1 MTTTPLNVD
10 LLEEDDED
18 ENIGAETN
26 AVQPQVIEK
35 KDDEQTRVDE
45 ISNKYDKKREQL
57 TDAGLHPEAGVDL
70 KQPWNEKEDTFAEGK
85 WGKRPWY
92 EQLGWWLG
100 TGGDFDQ
107 RQMGHLLNTFEKV
120 EKEKLNVVEGLTN
133 YYTEGITRGFK
144 HESTRIDSPG
154 KFAARVPYAALRT
167 VAPKGLVNLAY
178 LGTGDA
184 FLGAVQNVADWD
196 WGELAKVPGFDALAL
211 LPEKYRKGSYI
222 DKGFGWTDTAQ
233 RAMYTAHGFKD
244 PAEWTQ
250 EEINGMEARSSL
262 MVNVGLGLL
271 TLGSGNLI
279 AGSSDIATKA
289 PYLAKAARWLNP
301 SNAKNM
307 LDAFGRLSVVNLL
320 DEIPST
326 WLDRNE
332 GGSAASF
339 LSVLGINW
347 DPATT
352 PGLTKWES
360 AERAFGPNLIAALSF
375 ASALNFLPLKQGIK
389 DAKTGIEKIDIKGE
403 LAKGRDVF
411 ERAQIVQDK
420 AKDWI
425 EGNFQNT
432 YRAIR
437 SKDIFNRRT
446 EIRNNQVKSG
456 LIEETTD
463 GGYTQGTLSFEE
475 TKPTAEGAEQS
486 LKDKYIKPE
495 NAVESDALEAA
506 NSTASTADLIEIE
519 TRTEAGESVV
529 TVSDEVLNRP
539 VAEKE
544 FPSTEK
550 FNLVEESEE
559 GLEFE
564 LEMVDDLDKE
574 QLGKLLED
582 RKILARI
589 KKLTG
594 KDKGDPW
601 VTIDRIDIAKALKD
615 LQANDGL
622 VIQRTPD
629 VYEEAMSNV
638 RRINEN
644 LKAEKVEGE
653 APIERVD
660 TRGFEKDDMLAYQ
673 RLVNSIDKAIGSEW
687 KGGLDTA
694 GDVLNVLNVARVTLE
709 EGVQRALR
717 DFARVTT
724 SLSGRRL
731 NVDEQLPGA
740 KFVLNQARRDRRE
753 LLNGITKRA
762 LERGEARPPSTTLP
776 NTPEPGNFNSEKV
789 VDDLLNGRV
798 TDDVIEA
805 LDNEVRL
812 IEENGKLDAAREADQ
827 KIAERRV
834 SDYESKTY
842 EQKKAEGEI
851 LPKKTRTKE
860 EIIDQQNRMDASP
873 AAKRGR
879 KKIEP
884 GTPHPDD
891 PRKIRGYDGR
901 WVTKQHFNQV
911 TKAREAANKIR
922 KEYDPKSGGGIQQ
935 SNIGPDVDFTG
946 GNYSQGETWMELMK
960 IQAGEKIS
968 KNQHLMKYGAEIEDS
983 LFGRIQQS
991 QVLADEAKEALKDAY
1006 KISGLLPEN
1015 IKYLDE
1021 IDSVKLFGLDASIS
1035 GIAEWRPHHATFM
1048 ARHPNDPLTKVAQGE
1063 TAGLF
1068 SPDQWQMVHK
1078 SSIYL
1083 ALHPDLGYRL
1093 GGLRTLDGA
1102 SPRWLGI
1109 DAAHESF
1116 HAIQQWL
1123 DFLGATKYQEALYSE
1138 KGLAE
1143 MVQIIKKGGGNYKE
1157 GMSAMEIQAE
1167 AFGVWFANRK
1177 IKLKAGPI
1185 KSSFER
1191 IKLFL
1196 SSLRRKIN
1204 ILRKKD
1210 PSFVDVFELAA
1221 NGTIARKGLIKMLTP
1236 KQLQG
1241 LVPRIDAAINAEMP
1255 ELTMRIFNFLEAKKL
1270 AYDDLLG
1277 SNNSKFYKGGC
1288 T

>member
-10 LLEEDDED
+10 LLEEDDDEE

-35 KDDEQTRVDE
+35 KDDEQTRLDE
-45 ISNKYDKKREQL
+45 ISNKYNQKREAL
-57 TDAGLHPEAGVDL
+57 TGAGLHPEASVDL
-70 KQPWNEKEDTFAEGK
+70 TQPWNEEEDTFAEGK

-92 EQLGWWLG
+92 DQLAWWILAP
-100 TGGDFDQ
+100 DFDQ
-107 RQMGHLLNTFEKV
+107 RQTAHLLDNFEKV

-144 HESTRIDSPG
+144 HELTRIDSPG

-167 VAPKGLVNLAY
+167 IGIPKAQANLSY

-184 FLGAVQNVADWD
+184 ITGAIQNIGD
-196 WGELAKVPGFDALAL
+196 WGE
-211 LPEKYRKGSYI
+211 GSYT
-222 DKGFGWTDTAQ
+222 DKWWSSWTDEAQ
-233 RAMYTAHGFKD
+233 RNLYKTHGFKD
-244 PAEWTQ
+244 PAEWT
-250 EEINGMEARSSL
+250 EEEVQGMEARSSL
-262 MVNVGLGLL
+262 MLNVWLGLGTMGVGNALAANQTLATAAPWL
-271 TLGSGNLI
+271 TR
-279 AGSSDIATKA
+279 
-289 PYLAKAARWLNP
+289 AAANLNP
-301 SNAKNM
+301 ATAKNIGQA
-307 LDAFGRLSVVNLL
+307 LGRLSLVNAL
-320 DEIPST
+320 DEVPST

-332 GGSAASF
+332 GGSGASF
-339 LSVLGINW
+339 FAWAGIK

-352 PGLTKWES
+352 PGLTKWE
-360 AERAFGPNLIAALSF
+360 AATRAFLPNLALSTFF
-375 ASALNFLPLKQGIK
+375 AGLLNYLPLRQGIK
-389 DAKTGIEKIDIKGE
+389 DAKTGFEKWEPDIEGPLAAGKNLYERLDITTN
-403 LAKGRDVF
+403 
-411 ERAQIVQDK
+411 K
-420 AKDWI
+420 AYDWI

-495 NAVESDALEAA
+495 NAVESDALEEA
-506 NSTASTADLIEIE
+506 NSTASTAELIEIE
-519 TRTEAGESVV
+519 TRTEAGESVI
-529 TVSDEVLNRP
+529 TVADEVLNRP
-539 VAEKE
+539 IPEKE

-653 APIERVD
+653 TPIERVD
-660 TRGFEKDDMLAYQ
+660 TRGFEKDDMLAYN
-673 RLVNSIDKAIGSEW
+673 RLVNAIDKAIGSEW
-687 KGGLDTA
+687 KGGLDSA
-694 GDVLNVLNVARVTLE
+694 GDVLNVLNVARVTVE

-731 NVDEQLPGA
+731 NVDEQVPGA
-740 KFVLNQARRDRRE
+740 KWLLNTARKDRRE

-776 NTPEPGNFNSEKV
+776 KTPDPGNFNSEKV

-851 LPKKTRTKE
+851 LPKRTRTQE
-860 EIIDQQNRMDASP
+860 QIIDQQRRMDASP

-879 KKIEP
+879 KRIEP
-884 GTPHPDD
+884 GTPHSDD

-901 WVTKQHFNQV
+901 WVTRQYFNQQ
-911 TKAREAANKIR
+911 TAARKAAEG
-922 KEYDPKSGGGIQQ
+922 GGGIQQ

-946 GNYSQGETWMELMK
+946 GNYSQGETWMQLMK

-968 KNQHLMKYGAEIEDS
+968 KNQHLMNYGAEIENS
-983 LFGRIQQS
+983 LLGRIQQS
-991 QVLADEAKEALKDAY
+991 QALADEAKEALKDAY

-1021 IDSVKLFGLDASIS
+1021 IDSVKLFGLDATIASV
-1035 GIAEWRPHHATFM
+1035 AEWRPHHATFM

-1068 SPDQWQMVHK
+1068 DANQWQMVHK
-1078 SSIYL
+1078 SSILL
-1083 ALHPDLGYRL
+1083 ALHPDLGHRL
-1093 GGLRTLDGA
+1093 GGLRSLDGA
-1102 SPRWLGI
+1102 SPRWFGV

-1236 KQLQG
+1236 KQLEG

>member
-10 LLEEDDED
+10 LLEEDDDEE

-35 KDDEQTRVDE
+35 KDDEQTRLDE
-45 ISNKYDKKREQL
+45 ISNKYNQKREAL
-57 TDAGLHPEAGVDL
+57 TGAGLHPEASVDL
-70 KQPWNEKEDTFAEGK
+70 TQPWNEKEDTFAEGK

-92 EQLGWWLG
+92 DQLAWWILAP
-100 TGGDFDQ
+100 DFDQ
-107 RQMGHLLNTFEKV
+107 RQTAHLLDTFEKV

-144 HESTRIDSPG
+144 HELTRIDSPG

-167 VAPKGLVNLAY
+167 IGIPKAQANLSY

-184 FLGAVQNVADWD
+184 ITGAIQNIGD
-196 WGELAKVPGFDALAL
+196 WGE
-211 LPEKYRKGSYI
+211 GSYT
-222 DKGFGWTDTAQ
+222 DKWWSSWTDEAQ
-233 RAMYTAHGFKD
+233 RNLYKTHGFKD
-244 PAEWTQ
+244 PAEWT
-250 EEINGMEARSSL
+250 EEEVQGMEARSSL
-262 MVNVGLGLL
+262 MLNVWLGLGTMGVGNALAANQTLATAAPWL
-271 TLGSGNLI
+271 TR
-279 AGSSDIATKA
+279 
-289 PYLAKAARWLNP
+289 AAANLNP
-301 SNAKNM
+301 ATAKNIGQA
-307 LDAFGRLSVVNLL
+307 LGRLSLVNAL
-320 DEIPST
+320 DEVPST

-332 GGSAASF
+332 GGSGASF
-339 LSVLGINW
+339 FAWAGIK

-352 PGLTKWES
+352 PGLTKWE
-360 AERAFGPNLIAALSF
+360 AATRAFLPNLALSTFF
-375 ASALNFLPLKQGIK
+375 AGLLNYLPLRQGIK
-389 DAKTGIEKIDIKGE
+389 DAKTGFEKWEPDIEGPLAAGKNLYERLDITTN
-403 LAKGRDVF
+403 
-411 ERAQIVQDK
+411 K
-420 AKDWI
+420 AYDWI

-475 TKPTAEGAEQS
+475 TKPTAEGAAQA

-495 NAVESDALEAA
+495 NAVESDALEEA
-506 NSTASTADLIEIE
+506 NSTASTAELIEIE
-519 TRTEAGESVV
+519 TRTEAGESVI
-529 TVSDEVLNRP
+529 TVADEVLNRP
-539 VAEKE
+539 IPEKE

-653 APIERVD
+653 TPIERVD
-660 TRGFEKDDMLAYQ
+660 TRGFEKDDMLAYN
-673 RLVNSIDKAIGSEW
+673 RLVNAIDKAIGSEW
-687 KGGLDTA
+687 KGGLDSA
-694 GDVLNVLNVARVTLE
+694 GDVLNVLNVARVTVE

-731 NVDEQLPGA
+731 NVDEQVPGA
-740 KFVLNQARRDRRE
+740 KWLLNTARKDRRE

-776 NTPEPGNFNSEKV
+776 KTPDPGNFNSEKV

-851 LPKKTRTKE
+851 LPKRTRTQE
-860 EIIDQQNRMDASP
+860 QIIDQQRRMDASP

-879 KKIEP
+879 KRIEP
-884 GTPHPDD
+884 GTPHSDD

-901 WVTKQHFNQV
+901 WVTRQYFNQQ
-911 TKAREAANKIR
+911 TAARKAAEG
-922 KEYDPKSGGGIQQ
+922 GGGIQQ

-946 GNYSQGETWMELMK
+946 GNYSQGETWMQLMK

-968 KNQHLMKYGAEIEDS
+968 KNQHLMNYGAEIENS
-983 LFGRIQQS
+983 LLGRIQQS
-991 QVLADEAKEALKDAY
+991 QALADEAKEALKDAY

-1021 IDSVKLFGLDASIS
+1021 IDSVKLFGLDATIASV
-1035 GIAEWRPHHATFM
+1035 AEWRPHHATFM

-1068 SPDQWQMVHK
+1068 DANQWQMVHK
-1078 SSIYL
+1078 SSILL
-1083 ALHPDLGYRL
+1083 ALHPDLGHRL
-1093 GGLRTLDGA
+1093 GGLRSLDGA
-1102 SPRWLGI
+1102 SPRWFGV

-1236 KQLQG
+1236 KQLEG

>member
-10 LLEEDDED
+10 LLEEDDDEE

-35 KDDEQTRVDE
+35 KDDEQIRLDE

-57 TDAGLHPEAGVDL
+57 TNAGLHPDASVDL
-70 KQPWNEKEDTFAEGK
+70 TQPWNEKEDTYLK
-85 WGKRPWY
+85 KSPWY
-92 EQLGWWLG
+92 EKLAWWILAP
-100 TGGDFDQ
+100 DYDQ

-144 HESTRIDSPG
+144 HELTRIDSPG
-154 KFAARVPYAALRT
+154 KFAARVPYWATRAVL
-167 VAPKGLVNLAY
+167 PKDWANTAY

-184 FLGAVQNVADWD
+184 ITGAIQNIGD
-196 WGELAKVPGFDALAL
+196 WGE
-211 LPEKYRKGSYI
+211 GSYT
-222 DKGFGWTDTAQ
+222 DKWWSSWTDEAQ
-233 RAMYTAHGFKD
+233 RNLYKTHGFKD
-244 PAEWTQ
+244 PAEWT
-250 EEINGMEARSSL
+250 EEEVQGMEARSSL
-262 MVNVGLGLL
+262 MLNVWLAIG
-271 TLGSGNLI
+271 TLGIGNAVAANQTL
-279 AGSSDIATKA
+279 AASA
-289 PYLAKAARWLNP
+289 PWLTRAAANLNPAKAKTL
-301 SNAKNM
+301 M
-307 LDAFGRLSVVNLL
+307 GAFSRLSIVNAL
-320 DEIPST
+320 DEVPST

-339 LSVLGINW
+339 LAWAGIK
-347 DPATT
+347 DPAIT

-360 AERAFGPNLIAALSF
+360 AERAFLPNLAASTAF
-375 ASALNFLPLKQGIK
+375 AGLLNYLPLKQGVK
-389 DAKTGIEKIDIKGE
+389 DAKTGFEKWDGDIEGP
-403 LAKGRDVF
+403 LAAGRNLY
-411 ERAQIVQDK
+411 ERADIVANK
-420 AKDWI
+420 AYDWI

-495 NAVESDALEAA
+495 NAVESDALEEALDTG
-506 NSTASTADLIEIE
+506 STAELIEIE
-519 TRTEAGESVV
+519 TRVEAGEPVV
-529 TVSDEVLNRP
+529 TVTDEVLNRP
-539 VAEKE
+539 IPEKE

-550 FNLVEESEE
+550 FDLVEESEE

-629 VYEEAMSNV
+629 VYEEAMENV

-687 KGGLDTA
+687 KGGLDSA
-694 GDVLNVLNVARVTLE
+694 GDVLNVLNVARVTVE

-731 NVDEQLPGA
+731 NVDEQLPGG
-740 KFVLNQARRDRRE
+740 KWLLNTARKDRRE

-789 VDDLLNGRV
+789 VDDLLNGKV

-901 WVTKQHFNQV
+901 WVTKQYFNQQ
-911 TKAREAANKIR
+911 TAARKAAEG
-922 KEYDPKSGGGIQQ
+922 GGGIQQ

-946 GNYSQGETWMELMK
+946 GNYSQGETWMQLMK

-968 KNQHLMKYGAEIEDS
+968 KNQHLMNYGAEIENS
-983 LFGRIQQS
+983 LLGRIQQS
-991 QVLADEAKEALKDAY
+991 QALADEAKEALKDAY

-1021 IDSVKLFGLDASIS
+1021 IDSVKLFGLDATIASV
-1035 GIAEWRPHHATFM
+1035 AEWRPHHATFM

-1068 SPDQWQMVHK
+1068 DANQWQMVHK
-1078 SSIYL
+1078 SSILL
-1083 ALHPDLGYRL
+1083 ALHPDLGHRL
-1093 GGLRTLDGA
+1093 GGLRSLDGA
-1102 SPRWLGI
+1102 SPRWFGV

>member
-10 LLEEDDED
+10 LLEEDDDEE

-35 KDDEQTRVDE
+35 KDDEQTRLDE
-45 ISNKYDKKREQL
+45 ISNKYNQKREAL
-57 TDAGLHPEAGVDL
+57 TGAGLHPEASVDL
-70 KQPWNEKEDTFAEGK
+70 TQPWNEEEDTFAEGK

-92 EQLGWWLG
+92 DQLAWWILAP
-100 TGGDFDQ
+100 DFDQ
-107 RQMGHLLNTFEKV
+107 RQTAHLLDTFEKV

-144 HESTRIDSPG
+144 HELTRIDSPG

-167 VAPKGLVNLAY
+167 IGIPKAQANLSY

-184 FLGAVQNVADWD
+184 ITGAIQNIGD
-196 WGELAKVPGFDALAL
+196 WGE
-211 LPEKYRKGSYI
+211 GSYT
-222 DKGFGWTDTAQ
+222 DKWWSSWTDEAQ
-233 RAMYTAHGFKD
+233 RNLYKTHGFKD
-244 PAEWTQ
+244 PAEWT
-250 EEINGMEARSSL
+250 EEEVQGMEARSSL
-262 MVNVGLGLL
+262 MLNVWLGLGTMGVGNALAANQTLATAAPWL
-271 TLGSGNLI
+271 TR
-279 AGSSDIATKA
+279 
-289 PYLAKAARWLNP
+289 AAANLNP
-301 SNAKNM
+301 ATAKNIGQA
-307 LDAFGRLSVVNLL
+307 LGRLSLVNAL
-320 DEIPST
+320 DEVPST

-332 GGSAASF
+332 GGSGASF
-339 LSVLGINW
+339 FAWAGIK

-352 PGLTKWES
+352 PGLTKWE
-360 AERAFGPNLIAALSF
+360 AATRAFLPNLALSTFF
-375 ASALNFLPLKQGIK
+375 AGLLNYLPLRQGIK
-389 DAKTGIEKIDIKGE
+389 DAKTGFEKWEPDIEGPLAAGKNLYERLDITTN
-403 LAKGRDVF
+403 
-411 ERAQIVQDK
+411 K
-420 AKDWI
+420 AYDWI

-495 NAVESDALEAA
+495 NAVESDALEEA
-506 NSTASTADLIEIE
+506 NSTASTAELIEIE
-519 TRTEAGESVV
+519 TRTEAGESVI
-529 TVSDEVLNRP
+529 TVADEVLNRP
-539 VAEKE
+539 IPEKE

-653 APIERVD
+653 TPIERVD
-660 TRGFEKDDMLAYQ
+660 TRGFEKEDMLAYQ

-687 KGGLDTA
+687 KGGLDSA
-694 GDVLNVLNVARVTLE
+694 GDVLNVLNVARVTVE

-731 NVDEQLPGA
+731 NVDEQVPGA
-740 KFVLNQARRDRRE
+740 KWLLNTARKDRRE

-776 NTPEPGNFNSEKV
+776 KTPDPGNFNSEKV

-851 LPKKTRTKE
+851 LPKRTRTQE
-860 EIIDQQNRMDASP
+860 QIIDQQRRMDASP

-879 KKIEP
+879 KRIEP
-884 GTPHPDD
+884 GTPHSDD

-901 WVTKQHFNQV
+901 WVTRQYFNQQ
-911 TKAREAANKIR
+911 TAARKAAEG
-922 KEYDPKSGGGIQQ
+922 GGGIQQ

-946 GNYSQGETWMELMK
+946 GNYSQGETWMQLMK

-968 KNQHLMKYGAEIEDS
+968 KNQHLMNYGAEIENS
-983 LFGRIQQS
+983 LLGRIQQS
-991 QVLADEAKEALKDAY
+991 QALADEAKEALKDAY

-1021 IDSVKLFGLDASIS
+1021 IDSVKLFGLDATIASV
-1035 GIAEWRPHHATFM
+1035 AEWRPHHATFM

-1068 SPDQWQMVHK
+1068 DANQWQMVHK
-1078 SSIYL
+1078 SSILL
-1083 ALHPDLGYRL
+1083 ALHPDLGHRL
-1093 GGLRTLDGA
+1093 GGLRSLDGA
-1102 SPRWLGI
+1102 SPRWFGV

-1236 KQLQG
+1236 KQLEG